1 MTVDSFKFLP
11 RLIAMFYRM
20 TKREPEMPIP
30 WTPLRRP
37 LSECTFGLVT
47 SAGLYMRKS
56 DRPFDVEGERQKPTW
71 GDPSFRIIP
80 SDIESGK
87 VGASHLHF
95 NTADVEVDFNIQLPI
110 HRFLTLVE
118 EGRIGGLAASNYS
131 FMGFQGFP
139 PDTTEWEERYGP
151 EVAEA
156 FLNEGVNCVLLTPA

>member
-20 TKREPEMPIP
+20 TKREPKTPIP
-30 WTPLRRP
+30 WTPLGRP

-47 SAGLYMRKS
+47 SAGLYTRES
-56 DRPFDVEGERQKPTW
+56 DRPFDVESERQKPTW
-71 GDPSFRIIP
+71 GDPSLRII
-80 SDIESGK
+80 
-87 VGASHLHF
+87 LHF
-95 NTADVEVDFNIQLPI
+95 NTADVEADFNILLPI
-110 HRFLTLVE
+110 NRFLALVE

-131 FMGFQGFP
+131 FMGFQCFP

>member
-1 MTVDSFKFLP
+1 MAVDSFTFLP

-30 WTPLRRP
+30 WTPLGRP

-47 SAGLYMRKS
+47 SAGLYLHKS
-56 DRPFDVEGERQKPTW
+56 DHPFDVEGERQKPTW

-80 SDIESGK
+80 SDIESGA
-87 VGASHLHF
+87 VSASHLHF
-95 NTADVEVDFNIQLPI
+95 NTTDVEADFNIQLPI

-131 FMGFQGFP
+131 FMGYQGFP
-139 PDTTEWEERYGP
+139 PDTTEWEQRFGP

-156 FLNEGVNCVLLTPA
+156 FLNEGVNCVMLIPA

>member
-20 TKREPEMPIP
+20 TKREPKMPIP
-30 WTPLRRP
+30 WTPLGCP

-47 SAGLYMRKS
+47 SAGLCLRES
-56 DRPFDVEGERQKPTW
+56 DRPFDVERERQNPTW

-80 SDIESGK
+80 SDIEIGA
-87 VGASHLHF
+87 VAASHLHF
-95 NTADVEVDFNIQLPI
+95 NTADVEADFNIQLPI

-118 EGRIGGLAASNYS
+118 ERRIGGLAASNYS

-139 PDTTEWEERYGP
+139 PDTTEWEKRYGP

-156 FLNEGVNCVLLTPA
+156 FLNEDVHCVLLTPA

>member
-20 TKREPEMPIP
+20 TRREPQTPIP
-30 WTPLRRP
+30 WTPLGHS
-37 LSECTFGLVT
+37 LSESTFGLVT
-47 SAGLYMRKS
+47 SAGLYVRES
-56 DRPFDVEGERQKPTW
+56 DRSFDVERERKEPTW
-71 GDPSFRIIP
+71 GDPSFRVIP
-80 SDIESGK
+80 RDIESSA
-87 VGASHLHF
+87 VGVSHLHF
-95 NTADVEVDFNIQLPI
+95 NTTDVEVDFNILLPI

-131 FMGFQGFP
+131 FMGYQGFP
-139 PDTTEWEERYGP
+139 PDTTDWEERYGP

>member
-11 RLIAMFYRM
+11 RLIATFYRM

-30 WTPLRRP
+30 WTPLDRS

-47 SAGLYMRKS
+47 SAGLYVSGS
-56 DRPFDVEGERQKPTW
+56 DREFDVEGERQRPTW
-71 GDPSFRIIP
+71 GDPSFRVIP
-80 SDIESGK
+80 SDIESGA

-95 NTADVEVDFNIQLPI
+95 NNTDVVSDFNIQMPI

-118 EGRIGGLAASNYS
+118 EERIGGLTASNYS
-131 FMGFQGFP
+131 FMGYQGFP

-156 FLNEGVNCVLLTPA
+156 FINEGVNCVLLTPA